1 MKSYKESH
9 SQWLTENPLRVDVT
23 DVNDL
28 TVRGEVTNGS
38 KMYKTDH
45 GFFTQFKTALTMK
58 KPETI

>member
-1 MKSYKESH
+1 MKSYKVSH

-38 KMYKTDH
+38 
-45 GFFTQFKTALTMK
+45 
-58 KPETI
+58 